1 MIIKLKKMPFYYKL
15 GKIPP
20 KRHTQF
26 RKPDG
31 PLYSEPLFGTI
42 GFDGMYTNSYH
53 QQRPTQVKE
62 ILNNGIHYCPHF
74 LGGGIGLI
82 ASAHLLAGSGGD
94 GMLEV
99 DYNVNPLREGL
110 ASPFPKIIDSKI
122 TLNSLPGLGITPDL
136 SSLEKYL
143 VYHAVLKN

>member
-1 MIIKLKKMPFYYKL
+1 M
-15 GKIPP
+15 
-20 KRHTQF
+20 
-26 RKPDG
+26 
-31 PLYSEPLFGTI
+31 
-42 GFDGMYTNSYH
+42 
-53 QQRPTQVKE
+53 VKE